1 MMKNSVRIASN
12 YQQASQ
18 SFPPGHELSGR
29 IEFLE
34 QQLLILRRTRRR
46 LARQVA
52 ADRRRKFELAN
63 SGRVLENLPA

>member
-1 MMKNSVRIASN
+1 MMKNSVRIASS

-46 LARQVA
+46 LAQQVA
-52 ADRRRKFELAN
+52 ADRHQKFELAR
-63 SGRVLENLPA
+63 SARVLENPPA